1 MLNAMLETD
10 DGALWFATGFSAE
23 GGISIYDGTTWRTV
37 TKEDGLAGSKVRSL
51 FQDEAGAIWV
61 SSEYNGTVRMA
72 QGALQHLT
80 PEEGL
85 AGWEVKAMLQ
95 DSRGNLW
102 LGTELGLTRISH
114 AAWMT
119 LGK

>member
-1 MLNAMLETD
+1 
-10 DGALWFATGFSAE
+10 
-23 GGISIYDGTTWRTV
+23 V

-72 QGALQHLT
+72 QGGRQRFT

-95 DSRGNLW
+95 DSQGNLW

-114 AAWMT
+114 EAWQA
-119 LGK
+119 LGE